1 MKKMRYI
8 VELACAAALLFA
20 ACTTD
25 EEQPTP
31 AEGAV
36 VRPVLHIGVSE
47 MTMHM
52 EPSALGAGSAAHTRA
67 IRPMSPDLEKYVK
80 TLALFEFDREGL
92 HDKGDKTFHFVD
104 FTAGTVDG
112 NKTFEPIEHGIV
124 ETTLDGLDF
133 TAHDTATLCLVAN
146 VADTAVDNFY
156 TRIHEETKQSPGRLY
171 IEQFKGWSQRFDY
184 EQEDSG
190 KYDETIAGHVKTM
203 FMFGYYEGP
212 IDPATSGS
220 IYVDLGRLASRL
232 DITIVNETGKDV
244 TKRLGYH
251 FDNVCNSAYFFPI
264 KMGMPAT
271 TTGMTRTVICKGQTP
286 PEGGADDEVAKSD
299 VPETFA
305 NQASHTR
312 YFYVA
317 AHSAKDESQATKL
330 HMYFDRR
337 ILNDNEDDL
346 TSSVRIPLCNVHPS
360 MAASVANGYSLSR
373 NTRYH
378 FTIRLKP
385 SSADPVGKN
394 RQSRSMVE
402 YGETPGD
409 ITVYLP

>member
-1 MKKMRYI
+1 MG
-8 VELACAAALLFA
+8 LACAAALLFA

-92 HDKGDKTFHFVD
+92 HDRGDKTFHFVD

-112 NKTFEPIEHGIV
+112 NKTFEPIENGIV

-133 TAHDTATLCLVAN
+133 EAHDTATLCLVAN

-156 TRIHEETKQSPGRLY
+156 TRIHKKTNQSPGRITLD
-171 IEQFKGWSQRFDY
+171 QFKDWALPFDY
-184 EQEDSG
+184 EQEASG
-190 KYDETIAGHVKTM
+190 EYDETIAGHVKTM
-203 FMFGYYEGP
+203 YMFGYYYGT
-212 IDPATSGS
+212 IDPATSNA
-220 IYVDLGRLASRL
+220 IAIDLGRLASRL
-232 DITIVNETGKDV
+232 DITIVNETGHPV

-251 FDNVCNSAYFFPI
+251 FDNVCKKAYFFPI
-264 KMGMPAT
+264 KMGMPPD
-271 TTGMTRTVICKGQTP
+271 TTGMTRTVICKGLTP

-299 VPETFA
+299 VPETFD

-317 AHSAKDESQATKL
+317 AHSAKNEAQATKL
-330 HMYFDRR
+330 HLYFDRR
-337 ILNDNEDDL
+337 ILNDNEEDL

-360 MAASVANGYSLSR
+360 EAASVVNGYSLSR

-394 RQSRSMVE
+394 RQSRSVVE
-402 YGETPGD
+402 YGENPGD